1 MIFVSDHAFISKWW
15 WIGAIRKTRFPVRLK
30 LTTWMISESTSI
42 TKMPPIRSS
51 RISVSVTIAKPA
63 IAPPS
68 AIEPVSPMNTS
79 AGKALYQ
86 RNPIVPPIS
95 AAASVARSR

>member
-15 WIGAIRKTRFPVRLK
+15 WIGAMRKTRLPVRLK

-42 TKMPPIRSS
+42 TKMPAISGS
-51 RISVSVTIAKPA
+51 RISVPVTIAKPA

-68 AIEPVSPMNTS
+68 ANEPVSP
-79 AGKALYQ
+79 
-86 RNPIVPPIS
+86 I
-95 AAASVARSR
+95 